1 MSKPVRNLVPALHR
15 RRWAWALAGVGV
27 MLTLVPVT
35 AFVIIPQFARSTAH
49 EAAPSESLLRDNP
62 TAGISPSPNA
72 TTATSQTLARGE
84 LKRININDFGTGSV
98 LLLQVGQ
105 KRFIRFENVHINAA
119 PLQHVYLSDRTDG
132 SPGRFTDLGPLKA
145 TDGSF
150 NYELSAGLD
159 LTKIKSVISYCQQFS
174 VTITYAVLVPAPN

>member
-1 MSKPVRNLVPALHR
+1 MRNRVQNLVPALRH
-15 RRWAWALAGVGV
+15 RRWAWALAGVGLV
-27 MLTLVPVT
+27 LALVPTT
-35 AFVIIPQFARSTAH
+35 AFFIIPQFVRSTLH
-49 EAAPSESLLRDNP
+49 EMAPSEAVLRNTP

-72 TTATSQTLARGE
+72 TTDTTKTLARGE

-98 LLLQVGQ
+98 LLLQVGE

-150 NYELSAGLD
+150 NYELPGGID
-159 LTKIKSVISYCQQFS
+159 LTKVKSVISYCQQFS
-174 VTITYAVLVPAPN
+174 VTITYAVLAPTSN